1 MRTTQWMTAGIC
13 AGLLFS
19 ARASFADGVSPST
32 TQTPSAPAPTDKAFL
47 VRALGVNQLE
57 LMLGQM
63 AVKRAA
69 APEVRAMGEKMVQK
83 HTEFGRQLSDL
94 AQIAPTSEAPKLSA
108 DQQRTYVRLASLSGT
123 DFDKSFKETVNAGHV
138 QELAMYREEVGHAVD
153 PRLVALAQGRVATL
167 EKSMA
172 NAVQAMNVAP
182 KKHDW

>member
-1 MRTTQWMTAGIC
+1 MRNTQWMTAGIC
-13 AGLLFS
+13 AGMLLS
-19 ARASFADGVSPST
+19 ASASFADGSSPST
-32 TQTPSAPAPTDKAFL
+32 TQSPTAPAPADQAFL

-63 AVKRAA
+63 AVKRAST
-69 APEVRAMGEKMVQK
+69 PEVRTMGEKMVEK

-94 AQIAPTSEAPKLSA
+94 AQIVPTSEAPKLSA
-108 DQQRTYVRLASLSGT
+108 DQQRTYVRLASLSGN

-138 QELAMYREEVGHAVD
+138 QELAMYREEVSHAVD

-172 NAVQAMNVAP
+172 NAVQAMNMAP